1 MDNEELLALT
11 GDIDI
16 LIERYEKSAKKR
28 IRKAGLQEIETVATS
43 LHLSPLMAADFMIKT
58 AASASM
64 THEELFNSYMSQG
77 MEVKS
82 DSIRNQKAK
91 EEIPQDKLFD
101 INCDTVDP
109 DKSFW
114 DPGKPE
120 YGKHPEEKFQKGAS
134 WRLTNPVKVK
144 VESDI
149 FGWLND
155 AYEKK
160 GQSNSFENCFNCD
173 LSFSIDTVYPA
184 IELAWEL
191 DKILQQ
197 VKDFIKLF
205 KKNLDPTLMFNQL
218 CKFKLFIKK
227 NYLCFAN
234 LQNLSLMIPALFA
247 KYSIDLANLS
257 LDWNWILGGVLKTI
271 FTFVTNFLENIR
283 ALIVPFINCYI
294 GAVNNTFGLIKSIVK
309 ALNKSVQTIN
319 DAIERGVDSIA
330 KAGMLLADIFHDTE
344 SDKTNESIV
353 KAKTEIAK
361 AEQTLKN
368 ARKALTSLEI
378 LKSERLEF
386 LAKLELAEEELK
398 RLKDI
403 NNILEWIINREKRF
417 KRNAE
422 QFNLT
427 QVEFEN
433 AFIAYIKENSHFN
446 NESRSES
453 IKTTEDIFN
462 FINERLNF
470 IASKRKTAENTLN
483 STTDDW
489 SYRNQTKSWEET
501 KGKSQK
507 TIAQKTKEVSK
518 AEAKLEKLA
527 KESLYER
534 YSQRRKDVSG
544 FYKPTNSIEK
554 LIQGSGGTYK
564 SGWFSSAGSINDN
577 ISESVNEYSKS
588 LSEWCST
595 RMGLNIENEYVRN
608 EYWSKDFNSYLNSK
622 EAIAVSGIDST
633 RDILVNPAEN
643 LKTFINDFIGNA
655 VNAVRSLS
663 FLFERGAAL
672 ELKILGEILQLAH
685 LIRLIVLIKKLLD
698 EGISSCED
706 LNGSKENQ
714 ALLKKSIEE
723 LNSNLEVDIVEEE
736 NADLNSESKVAKIST
751 RNNKN
756 QHLLNFSDCSELSF
770 HMGERNPNL
779 EDIYNNLK
787 TALIK

>member
-16 LIERYEKSAKKR
+16 LIERYEKGAKKR

-43 LHLSPLMAADFMIKT
+43 LHLSPLMAADFMLKT

-77 MEVKS
+77 VEFKS
-82 DSIRNQKAK
+82 GSIRNQKTK

-120 YGKHPEEKFQKGAS
+120 YGKHPKGKFQKGAS

-144 VESDI
+144 VESDLT
-149 FGWLND
+149 GWLND
-155 AYEKK
+155 IYEGK
-160 GQSNSFENCFNCD
+160 GQSNSFEDCFNCD
-173 LSFSIDTVYPA
+173 LSFSIDTTYPA

-191 DKILQQ
+191 DKMLQQ
-197 VKDFIKLF
+197 VKDFIKLL
-205 KKNLDPTLMFNQL
+205 KSNLDPTLIFNQL
-218 CKFKLFIKK
+218 CKFKLFIQK
-227 NYLCFAN
+227 NYMCFAN
-234 LQNLSLMIPALFA
+234 LQNLSLMIPALFV
-247 KYSIDLANLS
+247 KYSIDLTNLS
-257 LDWNWILGGVLKTI
+257 VDWNWILGGVLKTI
-271 FTFVTNFLENIR
+271 FTFITNFLENIR

-309 ALNKSVQTIN
+309 AVNKSIQTIS

-330 KAGMLLADIFHDTE
+330 KAWMFLGDVFQDTE
-344 SDKTNESIV
+344 SDKTNESIA

-361 AEQTLKN
+361 AE
-368 ARKALTSLEI
+368 KALKEARAELREEESSL
-378 LKSERLEF
+378 SSDLEVITR
-386 LAKLELAEEELK
+386 LELAEQEVT
-398 RLKDI
+398 RLKNI
-403 NNILEWIINREKRF
+403 NNILEWIINREKEF
-417 KRNAE
+417 KSPNE
-422 QFNLT
+422 FNLT

-433 AFIAYIKENSHFN
+433 AFAAYVKANSHIDLIGKSKGIKTAEDAFN
-446 NESRSES
+446 FLAEELKWLEDNRNDYNKTKSRSEEE
-453 IKTTEDIFN
+453 IAKLKEKRNKNKGIIIQKRREVTE
-462 FINERLNF
+462 
-470 IASKRKTAENTLN
+470 
-483 STTDDW
+483 
-489 SYRNQTKSWEET
+489 
-501 KGKSQK
+501 
-507 TIAQKTKEVSK
+507 
-518 AEAKLEKLA
+518 AEAKLEELA

-544 FYKPTNSIEK
+544 FYKATNSIDK
-554 LIQGSGGTYK
+554 IMQGSSGNYK
-564 SGWFSSAGSINDN
+564 TGWFSSAGSINSN
-577 ISESVNEYSKS
+577 ISESVNQYSKS
-588 LSEWCST
+588 FSEWCSI
-595 RMGLNIENEYVRN
+595 RMGVNIENEYVRN
-608 EYWSKDFNSYLNSK
+608 EYWSKGLNSYLNDK
-622 EAIAVSGIDST
+622 EAKAISGIDKA
-633 RDILVNPAEN
+633 RDIFVNPAEN

-736 NADLNSESKVAKIST
+736 NADLNSESEVARIST